1 MRTLP
6 RVSRLPCA
14 ATVAL
19 LALAGPA
26 RAGVDTRLG
35 PLVGS
40 IVDEAGA
47 RLDGPGCAQVLVD
60 FVDGRTGLPLA
71 QTLAASGLSAS
82 EHVRALTFTKS
93 PKPPRVGPLRT
104 YAYTHPGDTEGFI
117 DRTDFTRIAETRRLA
132 VAIVIH
138 ETLHT
143 LGLAND
149 LPSSEGITERVL
161 ARCGG
166 RPADLH

>member
-6 RVSRLPCA
+6 RVFRLPFV

-35 PLVGS
+35 PLVAS

-47 RLDGPGCAQVLVD
+47 RLDRPGCALVLLD
-60 FVDGRTGLPLA
+60 FADGRTGLPLA

-82 EHVRALTFTKS
+82 ERVRALTFTKS
-93 PKPPRVGPLRT
+93 PKPPRVGPLRI
-104 YAYTHPGDTEGFI
+104 YAYTHPGDSEVFL
-117 DRTDFTRIAETRRLA
+117 DRSDFSRIVGRRGLA

-161 ARCGG
+161 ARCDKE
-166 RPADLH
+166 R